1 MNKEI
6 TPYNQSEDKKEQV
19 AAMFDNIAH
28 KYDFLN
34 GFLSLGIDKYWRKRM
49 LSNLKELENIKMLD
63 VATGTAD
70 VAIAAAKFDNVKS
83 ILGVDISR
91 NMLDIGIAKIKNL
104 NLDRKISLELG
115 DSENLRFED
124 NSFDVVTVAFGV
136 RNFEDLN
143 KGLSEINRI
152 TKQGGKLIVLE
163 FSKPKLFPFKQ
174 LYNIYFKYVLPLIGK
189 LTSKDNRAY
198 TYLYESVQSFPDG
211 ERFMEELIKTGY
223 TSNSCTSLTLGI
235 CSIYVGYKR

>member
-49 LSNLKELENIKMLD
+49 LSNLKELENVKMLD

>member
-19 AAMFDNIAH
+19 TAMFDNIAH

-49 LSNLKELENIKMLD
+49 LSNLKGLEDIKMLD

>member
-49 LSNLKELENIKMLD
+49 LSNLKGLEDIKMLD

>member
-49 LSNLKELENIKMLD
+49 LSNLKELENVKMLD

-189 LTSKDNRAY
+189 LTSKDNKAY